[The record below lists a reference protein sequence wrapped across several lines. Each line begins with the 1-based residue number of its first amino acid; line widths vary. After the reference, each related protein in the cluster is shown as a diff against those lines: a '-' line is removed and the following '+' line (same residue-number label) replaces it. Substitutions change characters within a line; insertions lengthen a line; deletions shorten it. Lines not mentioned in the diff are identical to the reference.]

1 MKTGKIQTNN
11 PLWDYPGW
19 KVKTDFDTK
28 FNDDLIEAYTL
39 LPKLVS
45 HVHLPVQSGSDAIL
59 AAMKRNHSTED
70 YLQRIRKLKA
80 ARPDIHISSDFIIG
94 FPNETDQDFVDTMNL
109 IAEVD
114 YDHSYS
120 FIYSKRPG
128 TPAAELADSTSE
140 DDKKERLAILKAR
153 IKQNTE
159 RKTRAMLGTTQRVLV
174 EKISDRDQDYMVG
187 SAENTR
193 LVLLPRHDALIGK
206 FVDVVIDEIIE
217 EFDPF

>member
-1 MKTGKIQTNN
+1 
-11 PLWDYPGW
+11 
-19 KVKTDFDTK
+19 
-28 FNDDLIEAYTL
+28 TL

-59 AAMKRNHSTED
+59 AAMKRNHTAED
-70 YLQRIRKLKA
+70 YLQRIRKLKI
-80 ARPDIHISSDFIIG
+80 ARPDIHLSSDFIIG
-94 FPNETDQDFVDTMNL
+94 FPNETEQDFVDTMNL

-128 TPAAELADSTSE
+128 TPASELPDNTSE
-140 DDKKERLAILKAR
+140 EDKKERLAILKAR

-174 EKISDRDQDYMVG
+174 EKVSDRDQDYMVG

-193 LVLLPRHDALIGK
+193 QVLLPRNDALIGK
-206 FVDVVIDEIIE
+206 FADVVIDQIMSINTVRGHEIVWME
-217 EFDPF
+217 